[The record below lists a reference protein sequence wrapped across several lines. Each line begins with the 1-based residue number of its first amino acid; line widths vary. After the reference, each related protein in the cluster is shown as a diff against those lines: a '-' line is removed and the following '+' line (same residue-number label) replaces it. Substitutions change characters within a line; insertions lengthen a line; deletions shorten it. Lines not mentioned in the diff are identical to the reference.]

1 MRFTGEGRMRATVFV
16 RRLYR
21 EYEKNGVADAA
32 AALSYYFVFALFPF
46 LFFLTTLTAYL
57 PSVRTAVT
65 TMLDR
70 ARAIVPAQAMGL
82 IDTHVRELVMNQRPH
97 LLTVGIAVTLYLTS
111 RGVDACRKALNQAYD
126 VKESRP
132 FWRRELLALGMTIGG
147 ALLLLIGVTALV
159 AGGDAGLWLA
169 GRLHLAKEY
178 VTLWRWLSWPITA
191 GAVMTLSALSYHL
204 LPNVGA
210 RKFRLVTPGSVLGTV
225 TWLAATWGFTQYV
238 AHFGRYNI
246 TYGSIGGVIVL
257 MTWFYITGFLFLMGG
272 ELNSLVES
280 NERDRGSI

>member
-1 MRFTGEGRMRATVFV
+1 MRFTGEGRMRATAFV
-16 RRLYR
+16 RRLYQ

-57 PSVRTAVT
+57 PPVRTAVT

-70 ARAIVPAQAMGL
+70 ARAIVPQQAMGL
-82 IDTHVRELVMNQRPH
+82 IDTHVRELVMNQRPR

-111 RGVDACRKALNQAYD
+111 RGVDASRKALNQAYD
-126 VKESRP
+126 VEETRP
-132 FWRRELLALGMTIGG
+132 FWRTGMTIGG

-169 GRLHLAKEY
+169 GRLHVARDY
-178 VTLWRWLSWPITA
+178 VVLGRWLSWPITA

-204 LPNVGA
+204 LPNVGP

-225 TWLAATWGFTQYV
+225 TWLGATWGFTQYV

-272 ELNSLVES
+272 EVNSIVES
-280 NERDRGSI
+280 HQRARRDRELV